1 MHSRYSVLFGALL
14 ALARQLHRVKRI
26 ARRVPATGLILFER
40 MMRARALPVT
50 VLTTLAV
57 ICQIEAFIVPAAP
70 VVSLQQSRS
79 FKATQRCH
87 VQLQAKKKGRKAQGK
102 LIDALRDDSDDEL
115 AAQTAEEMDTKTY
128 DKSKLAAEVSTP
140 WRQVRLFIY
149 SGFAL
154 SAFIGGV
161 TALSQLA
168 ASIGEQPGALP
179 LTQCLT
185 NIAIDFGVVAT
196 CVLGFNFES

>member
-1 MHSRYSVLFGALL
+1 
-14 ALARQLHRVKRI
+14 
-26 ARRVPATGLILFER
+26 
-40 MMRARALPVT
+40 MMRAVPLA
-50 VLTTLAV
+50 VLTTLTFV
-57 ICQIEAFIVPAAP
+57 CKIDAFLVPAAP
-70 VVSLQQSRS
+70 QIALQHSVKS
-79 FKATQRCH
+79 TQRSN
-87 VQLQAKKKGRKAQGK
+87 VLLFAKKKGRKAQGN
-102 LIDALRDDSDDEL
+102 LIDALRDDSDDEV
-115 AAQTAEEMDTKTY
+115 AAQAAEDKDTKTY

-196 CVLGFNFES
+196 CVLGFNFET